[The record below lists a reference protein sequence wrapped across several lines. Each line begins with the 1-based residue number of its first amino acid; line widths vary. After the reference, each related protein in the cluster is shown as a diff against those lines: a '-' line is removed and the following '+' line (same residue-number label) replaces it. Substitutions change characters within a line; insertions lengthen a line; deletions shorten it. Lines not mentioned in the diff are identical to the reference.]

1 MDKIRYHMFP
11 DTVKVANKVHV
22 KTCYV
27 VWKLK
32 ISISLSPI
40 QICCFTSTEFFFMEI
55 KYVIFQLEFR
65 VVISSLIV
73 TDDKS
78 KMKIS

>member
-40 QICCFTSTEFFFMEI
+40 QICCFTSTVFFFMEI
-55 KYVIFQLEFR
+55 KYVMFKLEMIT
-65 VVISSLIV
+65 VLLI
-73 TDDKS
+73 DS
-78 KMKIS
+78 QFE

>member
-27 VWKLK
+27 VCKLK

-40 QICCFTSTEFFFMEI
+40 QICCFTSTVFFFMEI
-55 KYVIFQLEFR
+55 KYVIFKLEMITVF
-65 VVISSLIV
+65 V
-73 TDDKS
+73 TDDKG
-78 KMKIS
+78 KIKIS

>member
-40 QICCFTSTEFFFMEI
+40 QICCFTSTVFFF
-55 KYVIFQLEFR
+55 YGNQVCH
-65 VVISSLIV
+65 ISCSNRL
-73 TDDKS
+73 TNCHR
-78 KMKIS
+78 

>member
-40 QICCFTSTEFFFMEI
+40 QICCFTSTEFFFYGNQVCHI
-55 KYVIFQLEFR
+55 PTFR
-65 VVISSLIV
+65 VVIDSLIV
-73 TDDKS
+73 TDDKY
-78 KMKIS
+78 KIKIS

>member
-40 QICCFTSTEFFFMEI
+40 QICCFTSTLFLFMEI
-55 KYVIFQLEFR
+55 KYVIFQLFR
-65 VVISSLIV
+65 VVIDSLIV
-73 TDDKS
+73 TADKR
-78 KMKIS
+78 KIKIS

>member
-27 VWKLK
+27 VCKLK

-40 QICCFTSTEFFFMEI
+40 QICCFTSTEFFFYGNQVCHI
-55 KYVIFQLEFR
+55 PTG
-65 VVISSLIV
+65 ISCRNIL
-73 TDDKS
+73 TNCNR
-78 KMKIS
+78 

>member
-40 QICCFTSTEFFFMEI
+40 QICYFTSNVFFFMEI
-55 KYVIFQLEFR
+55 KYVIFFR
-65 VVISSLIV
+65 VVIDSLIV
-73 TDDKS
+73 TDDKG
-78 KMKIS
+78 KIKIS

>member
-40 QICCFTSTEFFFMEI
+40 QICCFTSTLFLFMEI
-55 KYVIFQLEFR
+55 KYVIFF
-65 VVISSLIV
+65 V
-73 TDDKS
+73 
-78 KMKIS
+78 

>member
-32 ISISLSPI
+32 ISISLSSI
-40 QICCFTSTEFFFMEI
+40 QICCFTSTGLFFYGNQVCHI
-55 KYVIFQLEFR
+55 FR
-65 VVISSLIV
+65 VVIHSLIV

-78 KMKIS
+78 KIKIS

>member
-40 QICCFTSTEFFFMEI
+40 QICCFTSTVFFF
-55 KYVIFQLEFR
+55 YGNQVFR
-65 VVISSLIV
+65 VVIDSLIV
-73 TDDKS
+73 TDDKG
-78 KMKIS
+78 KIKIS